1 MQKILLPSLKMWKK
15 KQIFSQKFMLKVEPF
30 QKKKERK
37 KIIATITVKVATKF
51 IFVCILNIQPSISV
65 YLSVLAI

>member
-37 KIIATITVKVATKF
+37 K
-51 IFVCILNIQPSISV
+51 
-65 YLSVLAI
+65 LSQQ